1 MKKALSICG
10 LLAVVALPAEGGR
23 PLTIMQTQSEAEEI
37 RLSVRVYTEQQA
49 TRGRMQYIDHCSACH
64 QAELKGSDLGPALKG
79 DEFVLKLKGLTLQQ
93 VFERIATTMPGDAP
107 GTLMPQVN
115 ADILAYV
122 LEVNE
127 FAAGQTE
134 LKPDPAAL
142 KAIAIQTKKP

>member
-10 LLAVVALPAEGGR
+10 LLAVVAWPAEGGR
-23 PLTIMQTQSEAEEI
+23 RLTIMQTQSEAEEI

-49 TRGRMQYIDHCSACH
+49 TRGRVQYIDHCSACH

-93 VFERIATTMPGDAP
+93 VFETIATTMPSNAP
-107 GTLMPQVN
+107 GTLTPQVN

-142 KAIAIQTKKP
+142 KAIAIQTKKR